1 MKSLYLI
8 RRQVVAF
15 IAMGLFL
22 LAVSISTGAHA
33 QRPHAAV
40 AASSTNP
47 NGSGNNSGG
56 VGRQGNGQ
64 PLRVMVMMNGA
75 PVAKASVIVSVGDGS
90 VILRGVTKPNGTFT
104 TMLDQ
109 GIYNV
114 SASTPKGKATSP
126 VTIVQST
133 DPATVPLTL
142 AAQ

>member
-1 MKSLYLI
+1 MKSFSI
-8 RRQVVAF
+8 TRVPVVSF
-15 IAMGLFL
+15 VAMGLIL
-22 LAVSISTGAHA
+22 SNATTPATAHGQKARAAAAMSTD
-33 QRPHAAV
+33 
-40 AASSTNP
+40 P
-47 NGSGNNSGG
+47 NTAGT
-56 VGRQGNGQ
+56 GRQGNGQ

-133 DPATVPLTL
+133 DPAVVSLTL
-142 AAQ
+142 AP

>member
-1 MKSLYLI
+1 MKS
-8 RRQVVAF
+8 F
-15 IAMGLFL
+15 IATHRFVVSVIILGLFFC
-22 LAVSISTGAHA
+22 AVGA
-33 QRPHAAV
+33 PHAAYGQLR
-40 AASSTNP
+40 AATSMATSDP
-47 NGSGNNSGG
+47 KAGG

-133 DPATVPLTL
+133 DPAVVSLTL
-142 AAQ
+142 AP